1 MTIFAKDTL
10 LVSSDGEAIRRDGRS
25 RRMTSS
31 SDENNAKI
39 VKEPFFFEKT
49 LMSVVIKSAAT
60 IMLARDTSEGIE
72 VLLLKRNKA
81 LKFAAGLWVFPGGKI
96 EADEVEASEDAL
108 GAAKLAAVR
117 ETMEEANVAINM
129 DSLLFFSH
137 WTTPVVEPRRYATW
151 FFFADVSGQNLT
163 VQVDDSEIKKHLW
176 INPQTALDKVQKGEL
191 AMMPPTYISLQR
203 IRKCQTVAE
212 ATQLLG
218 EIEPIYIL
226 PVLQLKDGKMICM
239 YEGDAGFKT
248 GNADATGARHRLIAN
263 MRNGD
268 FRFEFYDCEEVIPVN
283 ANMHL

>member
-1 MTIFAKDTL
+1 
-10 LVSSDGEAIRRDGRS
+10 
-25 RRMTSS
+25 
-31 SDENNAKI
+31 
-39 VKEPFFFEKT
+39 
-49 LMSVVIKSAAT
+49 MSVVIKSAAT
-60 IMLARDTSEGIE
+60 IMLARDASEGIE

-96 EADEVEASEDAL
+96 EMDEIEKGKDAI

-117 ETMEEANVAINM
+117 ETKEEANVDIAM

-151 FFFADVSGQNLT
+151 FFFADVSGQDLT

-176 INPQTALDKVQKGEL
+176 INPQKALDKVQAGEL

-203 IRKCQTVAE
+203 IRKCQTVVA
-212 ATQLLG
+212 ATQLLS

-226 PVLQLKDGKMICM
+226 PVLQLKDGKMVCM
-239 YEGDAGFKT
+239 YEGDAGFTT
-248 GNADATGARHRLIAN
+248 GNADERGPRHRLIAN
-263 MRNGD
+263 MMNGD
-268 FRFEFYDCEEVIPVN
+268 FKFEYSNCDQIVPVN

>member
-1 MTIFAKDTL
+1 M
-10 LVSSDGEAIRRDGRS
+10 V
-25 RRMTSS
+25 
-31 SDENNAKI
+31 I
-39 VKEPFFFEKT
+39 VKP
-49 LMSVVIKSAAT
+49 AAT
-60 IMLARDTSEGIE
+60 IMLARDTIAGIE

-96 EADEVEASEDAL
+96 EPDEIERGKDDI

-117 ETMEEANVAINM
+117 ETNEESDIDIDIN
-129 DSLLFFSH
+129 SLLLFSH

-151 FFFADVSGQNLT
+151 FFFADVSGQDLT

-176 INPQTALDKVQKGEL
+176 INPQKALDKIQTGEL

-212 ATQLLG
+212 ATQLLS

-226 PVLQLKDGKMICM
+226 PVLQLKDGKMVCM
-239 YEGDAGFKT
+239 YEGDAGFDT
-248 GNADATGARHRLIAN
+248 GNTDTPGPRHRLIAN

-268 FRFEFYDCEEVIPVN
+268 FQFEYRDCDEVTPVN